1 MSHVIES
8 LLCLYAAPASCL
20 RGLYN
25 TALVV
30 RLVLTWFP
38 EPPAFIV
45 GPLS

>member
-1 MSHVIES
+1 LYHHTR
-8 LLCLYAAPASCL
+8 LLLLLLLVCWC

-38 EPPAFIV
+38 QPPAFIV